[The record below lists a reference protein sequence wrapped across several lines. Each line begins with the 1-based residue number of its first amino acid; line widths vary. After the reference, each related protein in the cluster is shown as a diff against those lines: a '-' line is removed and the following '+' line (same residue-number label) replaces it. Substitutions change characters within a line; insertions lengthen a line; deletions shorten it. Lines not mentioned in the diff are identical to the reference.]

1 MGGILFCIDYLL
13 RTTNKKDFFVMAY
26 NVLKGRVKL
35 SDSDSASI
43 EGMVNVKDEQTIEG
57 KKTFSSIVV
66 ANSGLS
72 ASYFEGDG
80 SGLTNLDVA
89 VTSYEADK
97 VGSILV
103 CSGDSSVSGAVGLSY
118 GEEGLVVQGTIHGS
132 ASGLT
137 NIPTDQF
144 EGKIQANNLS
154 LGDGLKNN
162 GGILEIGIV
171 EQQAIESTDNGL
183 KINPSKTVLKRS
195 PSNNDCFIISDSD
208 SSNET
213 KSLTFQSLTTAFV
226 NSITTYPP
234 AGNNGEIQIKNGS
247 AFQGSSEL
255 KFDVNSGTLTTKV
268 VNAQTLSGELQSSQI
283 VGTLNESQINHDSS
297 IEADGD
303 KLSVSVSHGL
313 TKTEDGI
320 QVSTSP
326 SSALS
331 VDADNGLVVEP
342 QNSPQLPSIDN
353 DDLLLI
359 SAPNRNIKVS
369 NVTVG
374 GVRDYLQN
382 NLSFPPA
389 GVNTQIQLN
398 NNGNFGATSTLTFN
412 SATNTIE
419 TVNGSFSGMVSSS
432 GRKSSIT
439 KQSEDYLVNESD
451 EYVIMDNPES
461 STVTLP
467 APSADGLRI
476 TIKRLGDGE
485 VEIAGTIDNIMGTR
499 RMLSNG
505 DFVNLVSLDGSW
517 VIIGKSGSF

>member
-1 MGGILFCIDYLL
+1 
-13 RTTNKKDFFVMAY
+13 
-26 NVLKGRVKL
+26 
-35 SDSDSASI
+35 
-43 EGMVNVKDEQTIEG
+43 
-57 KKTFSSIVV
+57 
-66 ANSGLS
+66 
-72 ASYFEGDG
+72 
-80 SGLTNLDVA
+80 
-89 VTSYEADK
+89 
-97 VGSILV
+97 
-103 CSGDSSVSGAVGLSY
+103 
-118 GEEGLVVQGTIHGS
+118 
-132 ASGLT
+132 
-137 NIPTDQF
+137 
-144 EGKIQANNLS
+144 
-154 LGDGLKNN
+154 
-162 GGILEIGIV
+162 
-171 EQQAIESTDNGL
+171 
-183 KINPSKTVLKRS
+183 
-195 PSNNDCFIISDSD
+195 
-208 SSNET
+208 
-213 KSLTFQSLTTAFV
+213 LTFQSLTTAFV

-283 VGTLNESQINHDSS
+283 VGTLNASQINHDSS

-419 TVNGSFSGMVSSS
+419 T
-432 GRKSSIT
+432 
-439 KQSEDYLVNESD
+439 
-451 EYVIMDNPES
+451 
-461 STVTLP
+461 
-467 APSADGLRI
+467 
-476 TIKRLGDGE
+476 
-485 VEIAGTIDNIMGTR
+485 
-499 RMLSNG
+499 
-505 DFVNLVSLDGSW
+505 
-517 VIIGKSGSF
+517 